1 MRTNDFYNIIELV
14 KRDVLDSENEYLKL
28 LKVIGNNQRYDFLS
42 QLSIYDKNPNATA
55 CASFDMWRER
65 FNRTVMRGQKGIPI
79 LNDSNA
85 FQKVGYIFDI
95 SQTVSMNKNV
105 NEVELWSFDR
115 EKHENALKDMIELQG
130 YDSSESLLENL
141 YSLSRIYADEGI
153 YELANNLRIA
163 DEDRNSFVNFMRN
176 SISFAISNR
185 FNLDYPIPMD
195 NLQENFK
202 YLDRISLMSVGNC
215 ISNACSNIIEAT
227 MVRTKSLSVNQDL
240 TKSIGADYNID
251 NEKNSLGGIKNVIR
265 SNDQRDDDTRNRIL
279 GNGEYG
285 RDNFKNQG
293 EDLEQ
298 SGKREELHGGISKSD
313 LRSDETGLS
322 YRNERGE
329 TLSDANRPL
338 QGEEIT
344 NASNGSSKESH
355 RLYEKRE
362 AEDDGSLENNGRESS
377 RVQGDDFSPK
387 RDGDKG
393 NSGSL
398 ENSIEKT
405 NEGA

>member
-285 RDNFKNQG
+285 RDNFKN
-293 EDLEQ
+293 
-298 SGKREELHGGISKSD
+298 
-313 LRSDETGLS
+313 
-322 YRNERGE
+322 
-329 TLSDANRPL
+329 
-338 QGEEIT
+338 
-344 NASNGSSKESH
+344 
-355 RLYEKRE
+355 
-362 AEDDGSLENNGRESS
+362 
-377 RVQGDDFSPK
+377 
-387 RDGDKG
+387 
-393 NSGSL
+393 
-398 ENSIEKT
+398 
-405 NEGA
+405 